1 MKQKNV
7 TKATEN
13 LFATAS
19 RTFLTLSIEQ
29 VLPFVETFFSIIM
42 EDIMKQKKNIYC
54 AKDVLLEEVKMHVK
68 EVVTPQKFS
77 CDYTLLSTCKI
88 LLKDY
93 LWQKVNEAEGEY
105 IKNKLTS
112 NDTRFAKD
120 FFYGTNPQK
129 ANISRLRSRLKNE
142 FYTSYG
148 LTISD
153 KEISTIIYSSIWEEG
168 TWKGLKTFQNTGS
181 IFSWIETKG
190 RHELTA
196 ELREQQ
202 RIPWERKRT
211 AGNTRLSK
219 RKLTEEM
226 ANLILQEET
235 LPSDISQIIR
245 DLYVNKK
252 SPQEIMS
259 QWAWNQEEYDKKVK
273 NATTT
278 LKETLLQSPRDYH
291 DILKDKTASNSQISL
306 DEAMQ
311 NGCQA
316 SFKEN
321 QCALVDIFGVSL
333 TDEEIQSKA
342 METIHHIAST
352 VECTERD
359 RYVWESRYFEDKSPI
374 ALSKEL
380 NMRRSNVDNIYLR
393 MNKKFQEAVKEW
405 YEHRNQEKIHVTK
418 SNKKKKSAYA
428 TETQYRHQRI

>member
-1 MKQKNV
+1 MNQKNEKNV
-7 TKATEN
+7 TGN
-13 LFATAS
+13 LFGTPS
-19 RTFLTLSIEQ
+19 RTQLTLNIEQ
-29 VLPFVETFFSIIM
+29 VLLFVEFLFSIIM
-42 EDIMKQKKNIYC
+42 EDITKQKKNIYWG
-54 AKDVLLEEVKMHVK
+54 KDVLLEKVKMHVK
-68 EVVTPQKFS
+68 EVVTPEKFS

-93 LWQKVNEAEGEY
+93 LWQKVNDAEGEY

-112 NDTRFAKD
+112 NDTRFAED

-142 FYTSYG
+142 FYSSYG

-196 ELREQQ
+196 ELRKQK

-226 ANLILQEET
+226 ANLILEEET
-235 LPSDISQIIR
+235 LPADTSQIIR

-259 QWAWNQEEYDKKVK
+259 QSACSKEEYDKKVK

-291 DILKDKTASNSQISL
+291 DILKDKSASNSQVSL
-306 DEAMQ
+306 DEVMQ
-311 NGCQA
+311 NGCQV

-321 QCALVDIFGVSL
+321 LCALVDIFGVSL

-342 METIHHIAST
+342 LETIHHIAST
-352 VECTERD
+352 VKCTERD
-359 RYVWESRYFEDKSPI
+359 RYVWESRYFEDKSPTV
-374 ALSKEL
+374 LSKEL

-393 MNKKFQEAVKEW
+393 MNKKFQEAAKEW
-405 YEHRNQEKIHVTK
+405 YENRNGEKVHVTK

-428 TETQYRHQRI
+428 TETQYCHQRI

>member
-1 MKQKNV
+1 MNQKNV
-7 TKATEN
+7 KKETGD
-13 LFATAS
+13 LFGTAS
-19 RTFLTLSIEQ
+19 RTQLTLNIEQ
-29 VLPFVETFFSIIM
+29 VLLFVETLFSIVM
-42 EDIMKQKKNIYC
+42 EDITKQKKNIYWG
-54 AKDVLLEEVKMHVK
+54 KEVLLEKVKMHVE
-68 EVVTPQKFS
+68 EVVNPEKFS

-142 FYTSYG
+142 FYSSYG

-181 IFSWIETKG
+181 IFSWIETKA
-190 RHELTA
+190 RHELMA
-196 ELREQQ
+196 ELRKQK
-202 RIPWERKRT
+202 RIPWEKKRT
-211 AGNTRLSK
+211 VGNTRLSK

-226 ANLILQEET
+226 TNFILEVET
-235 LPSDISQIIR
+235 LPADTSQIIR
-245 DLYVNKK
+245 DLYVYKK
-252 SPQEIMS
+252 SPQEIMRQS
-259 QWAWNQEEYDKKVK
+259 AWSKEEYDKKVK
-273 NATTT
+273 DATTT
-278 LKETLLQSPRDYH
+278 FKKTLLHSPVDYH
-291 DILKDKTASNSQISL
+291 DILKDKSARNNQVSL

-321 QCALVDIFGVSL
+321 LCALVDIFGVSL

-342 METIHHIAST
+342 LETIHHIAST
-352 VECTERD
+352 VKCTERD

-374 ALSKEL
+374 VLSKEL

-393 MNKKFQEAVKEW
+393 MNKKFQETAKEW
-405 YEHRNQEKIHVTK
+405 YEHRNGEKVHVTT

-428 TETQYRHQRI
+428 TETQYSHQRI

>member
-1 MKQKNV
+1 MNQKNV
-7 TKATEN
+7 TKAPGDM
-13 LFATAS
+13 FATAS
-19 RTFLTLSIEQ
+19 RVHLTLSIEQ
-29 VLPFVETFFSIIM
+29 VLLFVETFFFLIL
-42 EDIMKQKKNIYC
+42 EDIMKQKKNIHC
-54 AKDVLLEEVKMHVK
+54 QEDVLLEQVKKHVK
-68 EVVTPQKFS
+68 EMVTPQKFS

-112 NDTRFAKD
+112 NDTRFAED

-142 FYTSYG
+142 FYASYG
-148 LTISD
+148 VNLSD

-168 TWKGLKTFQNTGS
+168 TWKGLKTFQHAGS

-196 ELREQQ
+196 ELRKQN

-226 ANLILQEET
+226 ASFILEEET
-235 LPSDISQIIR
+235 LPADASRIIR

-252 SPQEIMS
+252 SPQEIMRQS
-259 QWAWNQEEYDKKVK
+259 SWSQEEYDKKVK

-278 LKETLLQSPRDYH
+278 LKETLLHSPVDYR
-291 DILKDKTASNSQISL
+291 DILRDKSASNIQVSL

-316 SFKEN
+316 SFKQN
-321 QCALVDIFGVSL
+321 QCALVDIFGVNL
-333 TDEEIQSKA
+333 TDEEIQGKA
-342 METIHHIAST
+342 MEAIHHIAAT

-359 RYVWESRYFEDKSPI
+359 RYVWESRYFEDKSPLM
-374 ALSKEL
+374 LSKEL
-380 NMRRSNVDNIYLR
+380 KMKRSNVDNIYLR
-393 MNKKFQEAVKEW
+393 MNKKFQKGAKQW
-405 YEHRNQEKIHVTK
+405 YENRNGEKVHVTQ

-428 TETQYRHQRI
+428 TRA

>member
-1 MKQKNV
+1 MNQKNV
-7 TKATEN
+7 TKAPGDM
-13 LFATAS
+13 FATAS
-19 RTFLTLSIEQ
+19 RVHLTLSIEQ
-29 VLPFVETFFSIIM
+29 VLLFVETFFSLIL
-42 EDIMKQKKNIYC
+42 EDIMKQKKNIHC
-54 AKDVLLEEVKMHVK
+54 QEEVLLEQVKKHVK
-68 EVVTPQKFS
+68 EMITPQKFS

-112 NDTRFAKD
+112 NDTRFAED

-142 FYTSYG
+142 FYASYG
-148 LTISD
+148 VNLSD

-168 TWKGLKTFQNTGS
+168 TWKGLKTFQHAGS

-196 ELREQQ
+196 ELRKQN

-226 ANLILQEET
+226 ASFILEEET
-235 LPSDISQIIR
+235 LPADASRIIR

-252 SPQEIMS
+252 SPQEIMRQS
-259 QWAWNQEEYDKKVK
+259 AWSQEEYDKKVK

-278 LKETLLQSPRDYH
+278 LKETLLHSPVDYR
-291 DILKDKTASNSQISL
+291 DILRDKSVSNTHVSL

-316 SFKEN
+316 SFKQN
-321 QCALVDIFGVSL
+321 QCALVDIFGVNL
-333 TDEEIQSKA
+333 TDEEIQSKS
-342 METIHHIAST
+342 MEAIHHIAAT

-359 RYVWESRYFEDKSPI
+359 RYVWESRYFEDKSPLV
-374 ALSKEL
+374 LSKEL
-380 NMRRSNVDNIYLR
+380 KMKRSNVDNIYLR
-393 MNKKFQEAVKEW
+393 MNKKFQKAAKQW
-405 YEHRNQEKIHVTK
+405 YEHRNGEKVHVTQ

-428 TETQYRHQRI
+428 ARA

>member
-1 MKQKNV
+1 MNQKNV
-7 TKATEN
+7 TKAPGDM
-13 LFATAS
+13 FATAS
-19 RTFLTLSIEQ
+19 RVHLTLSIEQ
-29 VLPFVETFFSIIM
+29 VLLFVETFFSLIM
-42 EDIMKQKKNIYC
+42 KDIMKQKKNIHC
-54 AKDVLLEEVKMHVK
+54 QEEALLEQVKKHVK
-68 EVVTPQKFS
+68 EMITPQKFS

-112 NDTRFAKD
+112 NDTRFAED

-148 LTISD
+148 VNLSD

-168 TWKGLKTFQNTGS
+168 TWKGLKTFQHAGS
-181 IFSWIETKG
+181 IFSWIEIKG

-196 ELREQQ
+196 ELRKQN
-202 RIPWERKRT
+202 RIPWDRKRT
-211 AGNTRLSK
+211 AGNTRLAK

-226 ANLILQEET
+226 ARFILEEET
-235 LPSDISQIIR
+235 LPADASRIIR

-252 SPQEIMS
+252 SPQEIMRQS
-259 QWAWNQEEYDKKVK
+259 ALSQEEYDKKVK
-273 NATTT
+273 NATST
-278 LKETLLQSPRDYH
+278 LKETLLHSPVDYR
-291 DILKDKTASNSQISL
+291 DILRDKSASNTHVSL
-306 DEAMQ
+306 EEAMQ

-321 QCALVDIFGVSL
+321 QCALVDIFGVNL
-333 TDEEIQSKA
+333 TDEEIQGKA
-342 METIHHIAST
+342 MEAIHHIAAT

-359 RYVWESRYFEDKSPI
+359 RYVWESRYFEDKSPVV
-374 ALSKEL
+374 LSKEL
-380 NMRRSNVDNIYLR
+380 KMKRSNVDNIYLR
-393 MNKKFQEAVKEW
+393 MNKKFQKAAKQW
-405 YEHRNQEKIHVTK
+405 YENRNGEKVHVTQ

-428 TETQYRHQRI
+428 TRA